1 MTTLISDA
9 RPVATTLSKCLPTS
23 RVPEPAH
30 RPISPPCTAPSGDIA
45 ASGASRHSS
54 STGCGNILAPVTA
67 TTTLPGMD
75 TTMSC
80 QSGHLPHT
88 ATWGLLGARSEE
100 HTSEL
105 QSRFDLVCRLLLEKK
120 NTRLL
125 HIHVKVR

>member
-1 MTTLISDA
+1 DCVYSFFSTASSFFVYTA
-9 RPVATTLSKCLPTS
+9 PTS
-23 RVPEPAH
+23 PRILPLSLHDAL
-30 RPISPPCTAPSGDIA
+30 PIS
-45 ASGASRHSS
+45 SRHSS